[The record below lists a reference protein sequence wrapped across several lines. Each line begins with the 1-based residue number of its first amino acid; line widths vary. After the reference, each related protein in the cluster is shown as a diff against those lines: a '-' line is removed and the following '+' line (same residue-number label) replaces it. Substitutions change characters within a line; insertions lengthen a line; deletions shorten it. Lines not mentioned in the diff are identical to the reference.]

1 MSKLV
6 KNFGKKKMK
15 NYNLG
20 FLKESAQKSK
30 KQMKTYHF
38 FGSIPVYIKDDLMF
52 YDEESD
58 IQQVIDLVDKYV
70 PHNLSR
76 YVDVIY
82 VGDFTSFTERSTNA
96 AYKDGAIYV
105 INVQDNAADMAD
117 DIVHELAHSLEI
129 PYRDLIYGDGKLE
142 QEFLGKR
149 QRLFDLLKAYDHET
163 MSPHFFLNPDYD
175 EQFDEYLY
183 STVGYKD
190 LSAIASGL
198 FYSPYSITSLHEYFA
213 KGFEAFFL
221 HKDIKTLAKL
231 CPVLYNKVEQ
241 LAEME

>member
-1 MSKLV
+1 
-6 KNFGKKKMK
+6 MK

-52 YDEESD
+52 YDGESN
-58 IQQVIDLVDKYV
+58 IQQVIDLVDKHV

-76 YVDVIY
+76 YVDVVY

-96 AYKDGAIYV
+96 AYKDCAIYV
-105 INVQDNAADMAD
+105 INVQDNAEDMAD

-142 QEFLGKR
+142 QEFVGKR
-149 QRLFDLLKAYDHET
+149 QRLFDLLRAHDQET

-175 EQFDEYLY
+175 EKFDEYLY
-183 STVGYKD
+183 STIGYKTI
-190 LSAIASGL
+190 SSIASGL

-221 HKDIKTLAKL
+221 YKDIKTLAKL

>member
-1 MSKLV
+1 
-6 KNFGKKKMK
+6 MK
-15 NYNLG
+15 NYNLS
-20 FLKESAQKSK
+20 FLKESTQKSK

-52 YDEESD
+52 YDGESN

-70 PHNLSR
+70 PHSLSR

-82 VGDFTSFTERSTNA
+82 VGDFTSFTEKNTNA

-105 INVQDNAADMAD
+105 INVQDNAEDMAD

-149 QRLFDLLKAYDHET
+149 QRLFDLLRAYDQEI
-163 MSPHFFLNPDYD
+163 MSPHFFQNPDYD
-175 EQFDEYLY
+175 REFDEYLY
-183 STVGYKD
+183 STVGYKA
-190 LSAIASGL
+190 LSSIASGL

>member
-1 MSKLV
+1 
-6 KNFGKKKMK
+6 
-15 NYNLG
+15 
-20 FLKESAQKSK
+20 
-30 KQMKTYHF
+30 MKTYHF

-129 PYRDLIYGDGKLE
+129 PYRDLIYGDGNLE